1 MDVEKGSGGVTE
13 KDGGLEVMS
22 ALTTKMSALK
32 FVPRGV
38 RFGKGQRGGFKR

>member
-1 MDVEKGSGGVTE
+1 MEVEKEAVSSDKE
-13 KDGGLEVMS
+13 EQS
-22 ALTTKMSALK
+22 EEISSLTTKMSALK

>member
-1 MDVEKGSGGVTE
+1 MDVEKGGNVTE
-13 KDGGLEVMS
+13 KDKASEIMS

>member
-1 MDVEKGSGGVTE
+1 MDMEKGGDVEKEGGSE
-13 KDGGLEVMS
+13 AMS
-22 ALTTKMSALK
+22 ALTNKMSALK